1 MNSKRKNNKKVLIE
15 PKKEN
20 KKRKNKEEYIK
31 NSEEDLIHDN
41 IMTNIENV
49 KKELT
54 EKQNLNFYEK
64 LISSLNKEQLIEF
77 NNKYHVIEDNI
88 YLRSSFETIKHY
100 PYTVNGLLFIGDPH
114 FWSKTPGRRLD
125 NYKQTIL
132 NKLTEAINYANEN
145 NLLIICLGDL
155 FERPDDN
162 NIEALTDLIEVLKKS
177 KYKIITAVGNHDI
190 NEYKLTKNNPLKML
204 EMANVIELMEDN
216 GFYYNISIKNKK
228 EEIKQVLLGSTPY
241 GFNIPD
247 NILPLLLN
255 ENLIQEDKTIVKYL
269 NPKNIY
275 KKLTETQIK
284 NIEEQEKANKTAGN
298 LPIYLKQNKYNE
310 QIVELFLNFKKEN
323 NITDVIW
330 ITHHDLAMNGAYPN
344 SIALKEILGIDM
356 IINGHIHG
364 TKQPVKINNTVYYNT
379 GNIARTKIDM
389 FNHKPAVWK
398 YDLDQTQEEL
408 IPSINGLL
416 VKQLIPFYLNYKE
429 GKDVFKLTGKHVNK
443 ESLTEEEIINIA
455 NGLELNTEEE
465 KVFASLLLKQEEKQ
479 ELNSKTDDGTFIKE
493 ALLEFIKEKNIR
505 EDLKEIIFSLCE
517 RSLN

>member
-1 MNSKRKNNKKVLIE
+1 MNSKRKNNKEVLIE
-15 PKKEN
+15 SKKEN
-20 KKRKNKEEYIK
+20 KKIKNKEEYIK
-31 NSEEDLIHDN
+31 NSKEDLIHDN

-100 PYTVNGLLFIGDPH
+100 PHIVNGLLFIGDPH

-228 EEIKQVLLGSTPY
+228 EEHHACK
-241 GFNIPD
+241 
-247 NILPLLLN
+247 
-255 ENLIQEDKTIVKYL
+255 
-269 NPKNIY
+269 IY
-275 KKLTETQIK
+275 
-284 NIEEQEKANKTAGN
+284 
-298 LPIYLKQNKYNE
+298 YLKNLYWN
-310 QIVELFLNFKKEN
+310 
-323 NITDVIW
+323 
-330 ITHHDLAMNGAYPN
+330 
-344 SIALKEILGIDM
+344 
-356 IINGHIHG
+356 
-364 TKQPVKINNTVYYNT
+364 
-379 GNIARTKIDM
+379 
-389 FNHKPAVWK
+389 
-398 YDLDQTQEEL
+398 
-408 IPSINGLL
+408 
-416 VKQLIPFYLNYKE
+416 
-429 GKDVFKLTGKHVNK
+429 VF
-443 ESLTEEEIINIA
+443 
-455 NGLELNTEEE
+455 
-465 KVFASLLLKQEEKQ
+465 
-479 ELNSKTDDGTFIKE
+479 
-493 ALLEFIKEKNIR
+493 
-505 EDLKEIIFSLCE
+505 
-517 RSLN
+517 